1 MCTRF
6 SSTNTEERSRGKL
19 ENIIEVDLAETE

>member
-1 MCTRF
+1 MRTRF
-6 SSTNTEERSRGKL
+6 SSANIEGKSRGKS